1 MIKVAVWSQKGGVGK
16 SIIIAEKNGEEAYN
30 IDSSPGGCDDGIV
43 RK

>member
-30 IDSSPGGCDDGIV
+30 RLLPWGV
-43 RK
+43 